1 MGVLVHESLK
11 PANQCQTAAKNEN
24 RVLGLIIKSFHYRTK
39 CTLIPLYK
47 SLVRPKLEHAAAAW
61 SPWLEKD
68 IDSLEKVQRR
78 LVRTLSNVRGETY
91 EEKLRDAGLT
101 TLKERRKRGDL
112 VEAFKT
118 IKGLNGVIKEDWFQ
132 IDEADSTRPSTR
144 SNSNVTGSGSNER
157 NSNVVLH
164 ERAKTEIR
172 NQSYRLR
179 TARAWNDLPQ
189 GVRDATTT
197 NAFKN
202 LYDKWLSESLNNNQT
217 ES

>member
-1 MGVLVHESLK
+1 M
-11 PANQCQTAAKNEN
+11 
-24 RVLGLIIKSFHYRTK
+24 
-39 CTLIPLYK
+39 
-47 SLVRPKLEHAAAAW
+47 
-61 SPWLEKD
+61 
-68 IDSLEKVQRR
+68 
-78 LVRTLSNVRGETY
+78 
-91 EEKLRDAGLT
+91 
-101 TLKERRKRGDL
+101 
-112 VEAFKT
+112 EAFKT